1 MRGDSSWV
9 SPARLGGYTM
19 NKRLRRH
26 FTCPAEFTFYV
37 LGGKWRGA
45 TVAHL
50 SARPMRYSDLRRA
63 IPQLSDKVLAA
74 TLRELEELGILSRST
89 ADRESAGSK
98 VYRLTA
104 KGQAMAPMLRLA
116 CAWARTHASEYGVDF
131 LHGPPCAP
139 NALEVEFRAVVSEAG
154 TADGWP
160 NAQ

>member
-1 MRGDSSWV
+1 M
-9 SPARLGGYTM
+9 T
-19 NKRLRRH
+19 KRLRRH

-74 TLRELEELGILSRST
+74 TLRGLEELGIVTRST
-89 ADRESAGSK
+89 SESSGSK

-104 KGQAMAPMLRLA
+104 KGRAMAPMLRLA
-116 CAWARTHASEYGVDF
+116 CAWARTHATEYGVDF

-139 NALEVEFRAVVSEAG
+139 DALDVEFRAVMTEAN
-154 TADGWP
+154 TTDAVAR
-160 NAQ
+160 AQ

>member
-1 MRGDSSWV
+1 MI
-9 SPARLGGYTM
+9 
-19 NKRLRRH
+19 KRLRRH

-50 SARPMRYSDLRRA
+50 SAQPMRYSDLRRA

-74 TLRELEELGILSRST
+74 TLRGLEELGIVTRST
-89 ADRESAGSK
+89 SESSGSK

-104 KGQAMAPMLRLA
+104 KGRAMAPTLRLA
-116 CAWARTHASEYGVDF
+116 CAWARTHATEYGVDF

-139 NALEVEFRAVVSEAG
+139 DALEVEFRAVVTEANM
-154 TADGWP
+154 TDAVAR
-160 NAQ
+160 AQ